1 MLGNKDLINENKRLK
16 KELEFKN
23 KYIKDLEK
31 EKDKYWNWYNNASR
45 KILEMQ
51 NKELQK
57 QVQELKEMNKKMGE
71 I

>member
-1 MLGNKDLINENKRLK
+1 MLGNKDLINENERLK

-23 KYIKDLEK
+23 KYIKDLEE